1 MPKTTFY
8 GIIKN
13 VGKSAVTRSKEQ
25 RPMENERNQQKVLI
39 IDDRREIIVFLANNI
54 LKPKGYD
61 IITAMD
67 GEKGLHKALEEKP
80 DLIIMD
86 LRMPKMNGLE
96 VLAALREEQCHIP
109 VILTTFHG
117 SESVVVEAFRLGI
130 KDYIIKPYT
139 VEEMEGAIQRVLGE
153 GRPED
158 KVQRSPQLAEEVRG
172 GIKEINQQWERRF
185 RELSTFHDIGKAVT
199 SLLDLEKV
207 VNRTVEAAVFLT
219 GAEEGF
225 LLLVDQQTKELYMRA
240 GQGLSQKEARSFR
253 IKVQDTLSGQ
263 VVTTGKPIMI
273 NNVQNQVKLKTGYL
287 VKSLLHIPLKLRDE
301 VIGVLSVH
309 NRLSPKAFASDDLR
323 ALTILASYAAVAIE
337 NALLYQTMEEK
348 AQQLSQLLSTQKGKP
363 MEDADRVMQ
372 AMRGIEIHEQ
382 RLKKSREEAEQLA
395 EKLRALAKAAED
407 LVKWLEA
414 QEKEA
419 EELAKGFRLT

>member
-1 MPKTTFY
+1 
-8 GIIKN
+8 
-13 VGKSAVTRSKEQ
+13 
-25 RPMENERNQQKVLI
+25 MENERNQQKVLI

-67 GEKGLHKALEEKP
+67 GEKGLRKALKEKP

-96 VLAALREEQCHIP
+96 VLTALREEQCRIP
-109 VILTTFHG
+109 VIMTTFHG

-139 VEEMEGAIQRVLGE
+139 VEEMEGAIKRALSE
-153 GRPED
+153 GHPEET
-158 KVQRSPQLAEEVRG
+158 VQRSPELADGLGE
-172 GIKEINQQWERRF
+172 GIKETNQQWERRV

-199 SLLDLEKV
+199 SLLNLERV
-207 VNRTVEAAVFLT
+207 VNRVVEAAVFLT

-225 LLLVDQQTKELYMRA
+225 LLLVDQGTKELYMRA

-253 IKVQDTLSGQ
+253 IKVKDTLSGQ

-273 NNVQNQVKLKTGYL
+273 NNVQNQVKIKTGYL
-287 VKSLLHIPLKLRDE
+287 VKSLLHVPLKLRDE
-301 VIGVLSVH
+301 AIGVLSVH
-309 NRLSPKAFASDDLR
+309 NRISPKAFAGDDLR

-337 NALLYQTMEEK
+337 NALLYQSMEEK
-348 AQQLSQLLSTQKGKP
+348 AQQLSQLLNAQKSETEG
-363 MEDADRVMQ
+363 DADRVMQ
-372 AMRGIEIHEQ
+372 VVRGIEIHEQ

-395 EKLRALAKAAED
+395 KELRALVTTAEE
-407 LVKWLEA
+407 LVKWLKV
-414 QEKEA
+414 QEEEA
-419 EELAKGFRLT
+419 EELAKGFHPT